1 MGTQGVNGANQTQR
15 AQLVAQLNAASA
27 KGDFAKVQELST
39 AILKFDESHKQ
50 AAETTV
56 EHNNTQPLTPEQQ
69 QAKDAAN
76 KKALDEIAAMK
87 QEANQI
93 IDQYQSKR
101 DDVAATDTTALRGQE
116 KYTTKEAAGEE
127 FNVTGLRAKK
137 IAKAARKNIEA
148 MDNYDAVEK
157 IFTNEDEYKAAVKKA
172 KEDGTWDKDSPKYT
186 LLDGKALEG
195 AKTLYQKS
203 KESVNNALNSYHKYE
218 DRYKQADEALQ
229 NPNLTDNERKD
240 LESIKNKS
248 MYVMMQAAKYI
259 QRDYNA
265 SQMFNE
271 DGSINKEAYQKTMLQ
286 YTGTDFKAGLDERK
300 VLKGSAEVKNKT
312 TKDMFEAAGLDVR
325 KNYTGVMKA
334 GAAALALGTGVLTG
348 LLGGGVVAQ
357 AVASATATAT
367 ATATASATAT
377 ATNQWTASNGEE
389 FFDSVEASD
398 FQSTTVTS
406 TATKIS
412 EAASRIS
419 KGEMALRGLAG
430 AVLPAVVAAI
440 TVKDKGEKDA
450 FNGASVQEIISQK
463 AEVSGKANKA
473 IMDKIL
479 QTDITGD
486 PNRDNEIK
494 AAILQTAIG
503 ERTGKSA
510 NTRELLA
517 AYEAVKFIKDNKD
530 LIGEGEISTKPTS
543 TPSDSTPTTPEPVT
557 PEPEEDCY
565 NVNEENIRTE
575 IPVIKF
581 GGPWHYSK
589 LYVNADGTELSE
601 ADRRAVQK
609 ALSSGEYAIQN
620 ARDDKGKLT
629 GRAMMNELTLPNGKK
644 VKLADDAVDRANKL
658 KGKGGG
664 KDRKYNT
671 ASDGTLMWATDCETG
686 KPISPKMTPDD
697 FAKWQEKR
705 AAEHQ

>member
-1 MGTQGVNGANQTQR
+1 MGTQGVNGAIQTQR
-15 AQLVAQLNAASA
+15 AQLQAQIDAAYA
-27 KGDFAKVQELST
+27 KKDFAKLQEATT
-39 AILKFDESHKQ
+39 ALLKFDAEHKTK
-50 AAETTV
+50 ETQV
-56 EHNNTQPLTPEQQ
+56 EHTDAQPLTPEQQ

-87 QEANQI
+87 QEASQI
-93 IDQYQSKR
+93 IDKYQSKR
-101 DDVAATDTTALRGQE
+101 DDVAATDTEALRGQE
-116 KYTTKEAAGEE
+116 KYSTKETASEE
-127 FNVTGLRAKK
+127 FNVTGLKAKK
-137 IAKAARKNIEA
+137 IAKAARQNLEA

-157 IFTNEDEYKAAVKKA
+157 IFTNEEDYKAAVKKA
-172 KEDGTWDKDSPKYT
+172 KEDGTWDKDKPKYT

-195 AKTLYQKS
+195 AKTLHEKS
-203 KESVNNALNSYHKYE
+203 KESVNNALKSYHTYE
-218 DRYKQADEALQ
+218 DRYLQAEEALK
-229 NPNLTDNERKD
+229 NPNLTPEEKKD
-240 LESIKNKS
+240 LESTKNKS

-271 DGSINKEAYQKTMLQ
+271 DGTINKEAYQKTMLQ

-325 KNYTGVMKA
+325 KNYTGIMKA
-334 GAAALALGTGVLTG
+334 GAATLALGTGALTG

-377 ATNQWTASNGEE
+377 ATNHWTASNGEE

-406 TATKIS
+406 TATKVS

-440 TVKDKGEKDA
+440 TVKDNGEKDI
-450 FNGASVQEIISQK
+450 FNGASVNEVLSQK
-463 AEVSGKANKA
+463 SKVSGKANQA

-479 QTDITGD
+479 QTEITGD
-486 PNRDNEIK
+486 ANRDKEIK

-503 ERTGKSA
+503 ERTGKSV

-530 LIGEGEISTKPTS
+530 LIGEGEISTP
-543 TPSDSTPTTPEPVT
+543 PISTPTTPEPEPT

-565 NVNEENIRTE
+565 NVHEENIRSE

-609 ALSSGEYAIQN
+609 QLTSGANAIQN
-620 ARDDKGKLT
+620 ARDDNGKLT
-629 GRAMMNELTLPNGKK
+629 GRAMMNEFTLPNGKT
-644 VKLADDAVDRANKL
+644 VKLADDAVDRAKGL
-658 KGKGGG
+658 KGTGGG
-664 KDRKYNT
+664 KDKKYNT
-671 ASDGTLMWATDCETG
+671 ASDGTLMWATDCDTG
-686 KPISPKMTPDD
+686 KPISPKMTPEQ
-697 FAKWQEKR
+697 FAEWQRLR
-705 AAEHQ
+705 AEEHK

>member
-15 AQLVAQLNAASA
+15 AQLQAQIDAAYA
-27 KGDFAKVQELST
+27 KKDFAKLQEATT
-39 AILKFDESHKQ
+39 ALLKFDAEHKTT
-50 AAETTV
+50 ETTV
-56 EHNNTQPLTPEQQ
+56 EHTDAQPLTPEQQ
-69 QAKDAAN
+69 EAKAAAN
-76 KKALDEIAAMK
+76 QKALDEIAAMK
-87 QEANQI
+87 QEASQI
-93 IDQYQSKR
+93 IDKYQSKR
-101 DDVAATDTTALRGQE
+101 DDVAATDTQALRGQE
-116 KYTTKEAAGEE
+116 KYSTKETASEE
-127 FNVTGLRAKK
+127 FNVTGSKARK
-137 IAKAARKNIEA
+137 IAKAARQNLEA

-157 IFTNEDEYKAAVKKA
+157 IFTNEDEYKAAVKQA
-172 KEDGTWDKDSPKYT
+172 KEDGTWDKDKPKYT
-186 LLDGKALEG
+186 LLDGKALDG
-195 AKTLYQKS
+195 AKTLYEKS
-203 KESVNNALNSYHKYE
+203 KESVNNALKSYHTYE
-218 DRYKQADEALQ
+218 DRYLKSEEALK
-229 NPNLTDNERKD
+229 NPNLTEQERKD
-240 LESIKNKS
+240 LESVKNKS
-248 MYVMMQAAKYI
+248 MYVMMQAAKYV

-271 DGSINKEAYQKTMLQ
+271 DGTINKDAYQKTMLQ

-334 GAAALALGTGVLTG
+334 GAAALALGTGALTG

-367 ATATASATAT
+367 ASATASATAT
-377 ATNQWTASNGEE
+377 ATNHWTASNGEE

-406 TATKIS
+406 TATKVS

-430 AVLPAVVAAI
+430 AVLPAVIAAI
-440 TVKDKGEKDA
+440 TVKDRGEKDA
-450 FNGASVQEIISQK
+450 FNGASVQEILSQK
-463 AEVSGKANKA
+463 AEVSGKSNKA

-479 QTDITGD
+479 QTEITGD
-486 PNRDNEIK
+486 QNRDKEIK

-530 LIGEGEISTKPTS
+530 LIGEGEISTPPTS
-543 TPSDSTPTTPEPVT
+543 TPTDSTPTITE

-565 NVNEENIRTE
+565 NVHEENIRSE
-575 IPVIKF
+575 VPVIKF

-609 ALSSGEYAIQN
+609 QLTSGNNAIQN
-620 ARDDKGKLT
+620 ARDDNGKLT
-629 GRAMMNELTLPNGKK
+629 GRAMMNEFTLPNGKT
-644 VKLADDAVDRANKL
+644 VKLADDAVDRAKGL

-664 KDRKYNT
+664 KDKKYNT

-686 KPISPKMTPDD
+686 KPISPKLTPAQFDE
-697 FAKWQEKR
+697 WQRQR
-705 AAEHQ
+705 ADNH